1 MRESRKTSTQ
11 TTPATNVSQSGD
23 GVASNSETMDEVARS
38 NERSPEETGQSARS
52 VAERPQP
59 VDLLGDAPDVRRRT

>member
-1 MRESRKTSTQ
+1 MRGNRQTSRQ
-11 TTPATNVSQSGD
+11 TTTATNVSQSGD
-23 GVASNSETMDEVARS
+23 GVASNSEAMHEVAGS
-38 NERSPEETGQSARS
+38 NERSPEETEQAARS